1 MSHTISPVSA
11 AKRVL
16 RAFPF
21 PKVGAEVSYGHIER
35 FFRERGLPTSMF
47 TSGLRYATQIGWIR
61 RGEVETYILLPAGME
76 ELSSHIPH
84 VPATAWHSWAH
95 P

>member
-1 MSHTISPVSA
+1 MPHKINPVA
-11 AKRVL
+11 AGKRVL

-21 PKVGAEVSYGHIER
+21 PKVGAEVSQGHIER

-47 TSGLRYATQIGWIR
+47 DAGLRYATQVGWIR
-61 RGEVETYILLPAGME
+61 PGDVQTYVLLPAGME

-84 VPATAWHSWAH
+84 VPASAWHAWAH